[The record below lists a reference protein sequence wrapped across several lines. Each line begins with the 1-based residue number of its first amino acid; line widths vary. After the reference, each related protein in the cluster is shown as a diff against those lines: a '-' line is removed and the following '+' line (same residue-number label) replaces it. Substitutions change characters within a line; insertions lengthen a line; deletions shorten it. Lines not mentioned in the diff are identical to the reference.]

1 MAKAGQLKHQKT
13 TANITA
19 LAKAG
24 DIKTKREQMQMQMQQ
39 RNNQKE
45 KPTK

>member
-1 MAKAGQLKHQKT
+1 MHKAGQLQQQKA

-19 LAKAG
+19 MGKAG
-24 DIKTKREQMQMQMQQ
+24 DIKTKREQMQMQQ
-39 RNNQKE
+39 RNQQQE

>member
-1 MAKAGQLKHQKT
+1 MNKAGQLQNQKT

-19 LAKAG
+19 MGKAG
-24 DIKTKREQMQMQMQQ
+24 DLKRQREQMQMQQQ
-39 RNNQKE
+39 LNQQKE